1 MTDKATMPGE
11 VWVKLYRS
19 DGGTA
24 HMDAVPFLMDDR
36 TGYTQTSIHQAL
48 QNDYLALAA
57 VAGRMAEA
65 IDAGI
70 DRLSV
75 DYPKDRIAADKMNEA
90 LSAYNALMKGR

>member
-1 MTDKATMPGE
+1 MTDKATMPE
-11 VWVKLYRS
+11 YKTYDLK
-19 DGGTA
+19 A
-24 HMDAVPFLMDDR
+24 NIR
-36 TGYTQTSIHQAL
+36 TYIPDFDMASEIMVRLQTLDS
-48 QNDYLALAA
+48 LAA

>member
-19 DGGTA
+19 DGGTT

-48 QNDYLALAA
+48 QNDYDSLAA
-57 VAGRMAEA
+57 VAQRMHDHLTGR
-65 IDAGI
+65 GST
-70 DRLSV
+70 L
-75 DYPKDRIAADKMNEA
+75 KDRSDVIDE
-90 LSAYNALMKGR
+90 YNALMKGR